1 MPRPPRIEY
10 EGAFHHVMNRGR
22 DSQTIYWDDEDYVVF
37 LGTLAEVTK
46 EYHAVIHAYCLM
58 TNHYHLL
65 IETPKA
71 NLSQIMKHI
80 NGFYTQRFN
89 RKYKKDGALF
99 RGRYKSILVDED
111 SYLLQLTRYIHRNP
125 VEVKKKMVKQL
136 SDYPWS
142 SYPAYIN
149 QAKAP
154 DWLFREKTYQMLGHR
169 YRYKGYYDFVE
180 KGIDEGRNTGQ
191 AHFTIYSKLSMVHKQ
206 EVRMGLEVALILA
219 EKLSVKDVENSL
231 VNTSLKYSFRKDE
244 LCLFD
249 VYSDAFISARIINA
263 EDFDKFES
271 TYTKEDFDAYRKT
284 LNSECQSIIELT
296 LGRGE
301 NQWEFCLYFFKILAD
316 LYSPII
322 LEDDFGNIRE
332 QSELLESYSNICLEK
347 INSKYSA
354 YTQKPS
360 NYR

>member
-10 EGAFHHVMNRGR
+10 KGAFHHVMNRGR
-22 DSQTIYWDDEDYVVF
+22 DNQTIYWDDEDYVAF

-89 RKYKKDGALF
+89 RKYRKDGALF

-180 KGIDEGRNTGQ
+180 KGVDEDIKRFYGKGNVMAVLGDKEFRAQREQELDDLDIVKLRMALEDKPSIDEIIGLIIKVTKKTKKELIALSKGKRSNFPERAFAIYACHRYSRADHNEIATYFGL
-191 AHFTIYSKLSMVHKQ
+191 AHRGSISHPLNRVKK
-206 EVRMGLEVALILA
+206 EINNGLWC
-219 EKLSVKDVENSL
+219 
-231 VNTSLKYSFRKDE
+231 DE
-244 LCLFD
+244 LD
-249 VYSDAFISARIINA
+249 
-263 EDFDKFES
+263 
-271 TYTKEDFDAYRKT
+271 
-284 LNSECQSIIELT
+284 SIEK
-296 LGRGE
+296 
-301 NQWEFCLYFFKILAD
+301 QLYIVK
-316 LYSPII
+316 
-322 LEDDFGNIRE
+322 
-332 QSELLESYSNICLEK
+332 
-347 INSKYSA
+347 
-354 YTQKPS
+354 
-360 NYR
+360 